1 MSVVPHN
8 AARQILNPAGRTS
21 ELIGELAR
29 HVLRFRARVLGASVL
44 LILAKAAA
52 VSVPL
57 VLKAIVD
64 TMSRPE
70 ALLALPV
77 LLLVGYA
84 AVRFAATLFTELRD
98 LTFAR
103 VTQTVVAA
111 LSLRTFEHLH
121 SLGPHFHVN
130 RATGALTREVERGT
144 AAVGF
149 LTGAAL
155 FQIVPTVVEIA
166 AVLVIVIVSYGWLFS
181 SLLLVTFILYA
192 AHTNI
197 FLGRRTVRQRRVNAL
212 ESLAHRRLVDSL
224 LNYET
229 VKSYANERFETEQL
243 GEILRGAVTAGV
255 DNQVALTAL
264 HIGQSAA
271 IAIGIGAVMLVAGS
285 AIVTGQLTVGDLV
298 LVNAYVIQV
307 CLPLNS
313 LGFVIR
319 ESADALVRAE
329 KLFSLLRLSP
339 EPRLEPLDAAP
350 AFDGAV
356 RFEGVCFGYEK
367 DREVIT
373 DVTFTIEPGT
383 TVAIVGSSGS
393 GKSTLARLLLK
404 FFEPAGGRIT
414 IGGIDL
420 KKIDARELRAH
431 VGLVPQD
438 TTLFNDTIAYNIAYG
453 RVGASDEEI
462 VAAAK
467 AAHVHDFVAEL
478 PEGYSTVVGERGL
491 KLSGGEKQRIAIAR
505 AMLKD
510 PPILVLDEATSALDS
525 RGEQAIRGTLER
537 RVAPRTT
544 LVIAHRLSAVVNAH
558 EILVLEAGRIVER
571 GRHAELVRRDGLYAR
586 MWALQQQE
594 RELSM
599 RKRRAR
605 LEPVNL
611 AAITLDSI
619 EAARPM
625 LEAKGVHLYTTLSAE
640 GATVTGDH
648 GALNAVV
655 TDLVEHAIA
664 VSDRGDRVEVTL
676 ERAGNEI
683 VLRVSHSQP
692 SAQPS
697 ATAAPVHLFDPSTL
711 GVIVEEHHGRFR
723 RAPAEPMGTTY
734 TVALPVRAVALPA
747 PAIPVPATPPAVE
760 EPRFEGKSLLVVD
773 DDEDAREALKQLLE
787 IHHAT
792 VATFGTGG
800 ELYEYL
806 RERSRGAWPDLLICD
821 IGLPEEDGYRL
832 LKRVRSLE
840 AQRRVPLAERMAA
853 IALTGYAQPEDR
865 TQALVAGFQA
875 HLAKPAMPD
884 VLLATARSLLPSAG

>member
-1 MSVVPHN
+1 MLDRGS
-8 AARQILNPAGRTS
+8 RRL
-21 ELIGELAR
+21 LLELAR
-29 HVLRFRARVLGASVL
+29 QVLHFRGRVVVAASL
-44 LILAKAAA
+44 LILAKVAA

-64 TMSRPE
+64 VMSRPE
-70 ALLALPV
+70 ALAALPV

-103 VTQTVVAA
+103 VTQTVVAD

-121 SLGPHFHVN
+121 SLGARFHVN
-130 RATGALTREVERGT
+130 RATGGLTREVERGT

-155 FQIVPTVVEIA
+155 FQILPTVFEIT
-166 AVLVIVIVSYGWLFS
+166 AVLVIMIVNYGWLFS
-181 SLLLVTFILYA
+181 SLLLLTFVLYA
-192 AHTNI
+192 LHTTVFI
-197 FLGRRTVRQRRVNAL
+197 KRRAVRQRRVNAL
-212 ESLAHRRLVDSL
+212 ESQAHRRLVDSL

-243 GEILRGAVTAGV
+243 GGILRRSVAAGV
-255 DNQVALTAL
+255 DNQVALTEL

-271 IAIGIGAVMLVAGS
+271 IAIGIAAVMLMAGS
-285 AIVTGQLTVGDLV
+285 SIVTGALTVGDLV

-319 ESADALVRAE
+319 ESSDAFVRAE
-329 KLFSLLRLSP
+329 NLFSLLRLKP
-339 EPRLEPLDAAP
+339 EPRTEPRAQP
-350 AFDGAV
+350 GGFDGAV
-356 RFEGVCFGYEK
+356 RFENVSFCYEEN
-367 DREVIT
+367 RQILSEVS
-373 DVTFTIEPGT
+373 FTIAPGT
-383 TVAIVGSSGS
+383 TVAVVGGSGS

-404 FFEPAGGRIT
+404 LFEPSSGRIT
-414 IGGIDL
+414 IGETDL
-420 KKIDARELRAH
+420 KALDARELRSH

-438 TTLFNDTIAYNIAYG
+438 TTLFNDTIGYNIAYG
-453 RVGASDEEI
+453 RVGASEEEI

-467 AAHVHDFVAEL
+467 AANVHEFVESL
-478 PEGYSTVVGERGL
+478 PERYETIVGERGL

-510 PPILVLDEATSALDS
+510 PPILVLDEATSALDT
-525 RGEQAIRGTLER
+525 RAERAIRGTLER
-537 RVAPRTT
+537 LAAPRTT
-544 LVIAHRLSAVVNAH
+544 LVIAHRLPTVVNAH

-571 GRHAELVRRDGLYAR
+571 GRHAELLERDGLYAR

-594 RELSM
+594 RELSL

-611 AAITLDSI
+611 AAIALDAI
-619 EAARPM
+619 EAARPT
-625 LEAKGVHLYTTLSAE
+625 LETKGVHLYTTLSAE

-648 GALNAVV
+648 GALHELV

-664 VSDRGDRVEVTL
+664 VSERDERVEVTL
-676 ERAGNEI
+676 EREGNEI
-683 VLRVSHSQP
+683 VLRVSHSQL
-692 SAQPS
+692 
-697 ATAAPVHLFDPSTL
+697 AAELGQAPAAAEPAALAHRFDPSTL
-711 GVIVEEHHGRFR
+711 RVIVEEHHGRFMR
-723 RAPAEPMGTTY
+723 TPAEPLGTTY
-734 TVALPVRAVALPA
+734 TVALPIRAVALPA
-747 PAIPVPATPPAVE
+747 PAVPIPAESPDGAE
-760 EPRFEGKSLLVVD
+760 SRFAGKSLLVVD

-792 VATFGTGG
+792 VATFGTGS

-806 RERSRGAWPDLLICD
+806 RERSRSAWPDLLICD
-821 IGLPEEDGYRL
+821 IGLPQEDGYSL

-884 VLLATARSLLPSAG
+884 VLLATARRLLPAAG

>member
-1 MSVVPHN
+1 MLE
-8 AARQILNPAGRTS
+8 RGTRR
-21 ELIGELAR
+21 LIAELALE
-29 HVLRFRARVLGASVL
+29 VLRFRGRVIVAGVL

-64 TMSRPE
+64 VMSRPE
-70 ALLALPV
+70 ALMALPV

-103 VTQTVVAA
+103 VTQTVVTN

-121 SLGPHFHVN
+121 ALGARFHVN
-130 RATGALTREVERGT
+130 RATGGLTREVERGT

-155 FQIVPTVVEIA
+155 FQILPTVVEIT
-166 AVLVIVIVSYGWLFS
+166 AVLVIMIAHYGWLFS
-181 SLLLVTFILYA
+181 SLLLLTFVLYA
-192 AHTNI
+192 LHTSVFI
-197 FLGRRTVRQRRVNAL
+197 RRRAVRQRRVNAL
-212 ESLAHRRLVDSL
+212 ESQAHRRLVDSL

-229 VKSYANERFETEQL
+229 VKSYANERFESEQL
-243 GEILRGAVTAGV
+243 GEILRRSVSAGV
-255 DNQVALTAL
+255 DNQVALTQL

-271 IAIGIGAVMLVAGS
+271 IAIGIAAVMLMAGS
-285 AIVTGQLTVGDLV
+285 EILTGELTVGDLV

-319 ESADALVRAE
+319 ESSDALVRAE
-329 KLFSLLRLSP
+329 NLFSLLRLKP
-339 EPRLEPLDAAP
+339 EPRTPAVQEEPSFRGAVS
-350 AFDGAV
+350 FDGV
-356 RFEGVCFGYEK
+356 SFGYEEN
-367 DREVIT
+367 RQILS
-373 DVTFTIEPGT
+373 DVSFTIAPGT
-383 TVAIVGSSGS
+383 TVAVVGGSGS
-393 GKSTLARLLLK
+393 GKSTLARLMLK
-404 FFEPAGGRIT
+404 FFEPSSGRIT
-414 IGGIDL
+414 IGGKDIAA
-420 KKIDARELRAH
+420 IDARELRQH
-431 VGLVPQD
+431 IGLVPQD
-438 TTLFNDTIAYNIAYG
+438 TTLFNDTIGYNIGYG
-453 RVGASDEEI
+453 RVGASEDEI
-462 VAAAK
+462 IAAAK
-467 AAHVHDFVAEL
+467 AANVHEFVAAL
-478 PEGYSTVVGERGL
+478 PQAYATIVGERGL

-505 AMLKD
+505 AMLKN

-525 RGEQAIRGTLER
+525 RAERAIRGTLER
-537 RVAPRTT
+537 LAAPRTT
-544 LVIAHRLSAVVNAH
+544 LVIAHRLSTVVNA
-558 EILVLEAGRIVER
+558 EKILVLEAGRIVER
-571 GRHAELVRRDGLYAR
+571 GRHAELLEKDGLYAR

-594 RELSM
+594 RELSL

-611 AAITLDSI
+611 AAIALDAI
-619 EAARPM
+619 EAARPT
-625 LEAKGVHLYTTLSAE
+625 LEAKGVHLYTTVSAE
-640 GATVTGDH
+640 GATVNGDH
-648 GALNAVV
+648 GALHEVV
-655 TDLVEHAIA
+655 TDLIEHAIA
-664 VSDRGDRVEVTL
+664 VSDRGDRIEVTL
-676 ERAGNEI
+676 EREGNEI
-683 VLRVSHSQP
+683 VLRVSDTW
-692 SAQPS
+692 
-697 ATAAPVHLFDPSTL
+697 TAAAPMQPAPPAEPAAAAHRFDPSTL
-711 GVIVEEHHGRFR
+711 RAIVEEHHGRFK

-747 PAIPVPATPPAVE
+747 PAAAVPPAPPPVE

-792 VATFGTGG
+792 VATFGTGS

-806 RERSRGAWPDLLICD
+806 RERSRSAWPDLLICD

-840 AQRRVPLAERMAA
+840 AQRRVPLGERMAA
-853 IALTGYAQPEDR
+853 IALTGYAEPEDR

-884 VLLATARSLLPSAG
+884 VLLATARRLLPAAS